1 MVEAAQTRISVRRQ
15 CELLGLN
22 RSGVYYRSRG
32 EKAGDAELMLLLDD
46 FRRMYFI
53 HNVKPIPVIKN
64 ILDIDEI
71 QAVIH
76 DHFSTFFFVPN
87 DRPIKIYI

>member
-1 MVEAAQTRISVRRQ
+1 METLTLTISLPKDVGVGLENKARLRGQDAA
-15 CELLGLN
+15 G
-22 RSGVYYRSRG
+22 
-32 EKAGDAELMLLLDD
+32 
-46 FRRMYFI
+46 F
-53 HNVKPIPVIKN
+53 NVKPIHVIKN

-87 DRPIKIYI
+87 DRPIKSYI